1 MTFFIPL
8 LIIQTNQ
15 IKLPKIPQKPAIY
28 EKITLQKL
36 DPKDLA
42 NIIQILEL
50 SQFNRYKR

>member
-15 IKLPKIPQKPAIY
+15 IKSPKIPLKPAIY